1 VSVLVLNATE
11 VEELL
16 DMEGCIAAM
25 EQALSALARGEF
37 HLPLRPV
44 IRPPGADSLL
54 GLMPTYRGGDQS
66 LYALKTV
73 AVFPGNA
80 ARGLDPHQGSVTLH
94 SGDTGELLAVMNAS
108 LITSI
113 RTAACSAVATRL
125 LAREDARELAVVGA
139 GHQAPPHVEAM
150 LAVRPFERI
159 RIASRNPEHAERL
172 AGRFPQAKASPSVEE
187 AVRGADV
194 VVTVT
199 SSAEPVL
206 ERDWLKAGAHVNAVG
221 ACFPTTR
228 ELDAATVADS
238 SFFVDRR
245 ESAENEA
252 GDYLL
257 ALEDGAIEPG
267 HIRAEIGE
275 ILTGAHPGR
284 TFPDELTVFE
294 SLGLAVEDLAAAE
307 YLLRRADETG
317 RGTRLE
323 F

>member
-1 VSVLVLNATE
+1 VSVLVLNAAE

-16 DMEGCIAAM
+16 DMEGCIEAM
-25 EQALSALARGEF
+25 ATALAGLAGGDF

-44 IRPPGADSLL
+44 VRPPDASSIL
-54 GLMPTYRGGDQS
+54 GLMPTYRGGERP

-73 AVFPGNA
+73 AIFPDNPS
-80 ARGLDPHQGSVTLH
+80 RGLDPHQGCVTLY
-94 SGDTGELLAVMNAS
+94 SGETGELLAVMNAS
-108 LITSI
+108 PITAI

-125 LAREDARELAVVGA
+125 LAREDARVLAVVGA
-139 GHQAPPHVEAM
+139 GHQAAPHVEAM
-150 LAVRPFERI
+150 RAVRDFAEV

-172 AGRFPQAKASPSVEE
+172 ATELGARASSVED

-199 SSAEPVL
+199 NSAEPVL
-206 ERDWLKAGAHVNAVG
+206 RREWLKSGAHVNAVG

-228 ELDAATVADS
+228 ELDALTVADS

-245 ESAENEA
+245 ESATNEA
-252 GDYLL
+252 GDYIL
-257 ALEDGAIEPG
+257 ALKEGAIAAD
-267 HIRAEIGE
+267 HIAAEIGE

-284 TFPDELTVFE
+284 RSPDELTVFE

-307 YLLRRADETG
+307 YLLERARREG
-317 RGTRLE
+317 RGTE
-323 F
+323 VDF